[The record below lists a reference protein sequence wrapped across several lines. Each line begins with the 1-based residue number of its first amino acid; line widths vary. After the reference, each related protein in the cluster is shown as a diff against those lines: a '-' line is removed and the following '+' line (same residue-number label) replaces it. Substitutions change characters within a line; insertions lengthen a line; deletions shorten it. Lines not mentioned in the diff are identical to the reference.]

1 MKNRKQFNFRKA
13 NNYLAL
19 YFLILIIVLM
29 NCSCRK
35 AIHNAETRQIPKFLA
50 IKTNMSAETPELK
63 MLITVSFYSLPE
75 AWYCKHYGSG
85 DGTKPWYIEDKIR
98 PEKLDGPIIVPL
110 RLRKATY
117 CPYVLKGVF
126 ISFFQGDES
135 VSKATISIRTKS
147 ISPSPSDQ
155 AVPEILD
162 LEYQKDSS
170 GYFFPD
176 YAKGLLSFLTPY
188 TNTDTIT
195 VNVSLKEIN
204 ARGK

>member
-1 MKNRKQFNFRKA
+1 
-13 NNYLAL
+13 
-19 YFLILIIVLM
+19 M

-85 DGTKPWYIEDKIR
+85 DGTKPWYIEDKVR

-117 CPYVLKGVF
+117 CPYVLDGVF
-126 ISFFQGDES
+126 ISFYQDNTAE
-135 VSKATISIRTKS
+135 SKATISIRTES
-147 ISPSPSDQ
+147 ISPSPNDK
-155 AVPEILD
+155 AIPD
-162 LEYQKDSS
+162 LLNLTFGKDSS
-170 GYFFPD
+170 GYFFPE
-176 YAKGLLSFLTPY
+176 YIKGILSFLTPDK
-188 TNTDTIT
+188 NTDTAK
-195 VNVSLKEIN
+195 VNIFLKRIP
-204 ARGK
+204 GKGK